1 MKRVYIET
9 YGCQMNVAD
18 SALMTHVLEEAGFRS
33 TLDVHEASLV
43 LLNTCAIRERA
54 EERVQARL
62 RQLGQL
68 KRVRPDLVLGVTGCM
83 PKHLGKE
90 LADRLPHVD
99 LFLGPDSYRRLPE
112 LVEAAATKPTLDL
125 RLDDEDYSDLDPV
138 SVEGVHA
145 FVPVMRGCDRFCTF
159 CVVPLTRGREKSL
172 PLADVV
178 RQVEGAVA
186 RGARAVTLLG
196 QTVNSWHH
204 GEDRFVD
211 LLDRVS
217 RIDGLARVR
226 FTSPHPAE
234 FDASVFALMAER
246 PSLCAHLHL
255 PVQSGSDRLLASMKR
270 GHTRAE
276 YLRLVEMIRAS
287 LPDAGLSTDIIVG
300 YPGESEEE
308 FQETCSLVEEVQY
321 DSAFLFR
328 YSPRSGTY
336 AFRKLRDEE
345 IPVEVAA
352 ERLERII
359 ALQEEISA
367 RRYARWLGRSVEVLV
382 EDVSRRNPEHR
393 VGKSDDGKTVILPAG
408 PAIGDLV
415 TVRIA
420 RTTSHT
426 LIAEGVHEDPQVPE
440 EPAQHLVV

>member
-1 MKRVYIET
+1 
-9 YGCQMNVAD
+9 
-18 SALMTHVLEEAGFRS
+18 
-33 TLDVHEASLV
+33 
-43 LLNTCAIRERA
+43 
-54 EERVQARL
+54 
-62 RQLGQL
+62 
-68 KRVRPDLVLGVTGCM
+68 
-83 PKHLGKE
+83 
-90 LADRLPHVD
+90 
-99 LFLGPDSYRRLPE
+99 
-112 LVEAAATKPTLDL
+112 
-125 RLDDEDYSDLDPV
+125 
-138 SVEGVHA
+138 
-145 FVPVMRGCDRFCTF
+145 
-159 CVVPLTRGREKSL
+159 
-172 PLADVV
+172 
-178 RQVEGAVA
+178 
-186 RGARAVTLLG
+186 
-196 QTVNSWHH
+196 
-204 GEDRFVD
+204 
-211 LLDRVS
+211 
-217 RIDGLARVR
+217 
-226 FTSPHPAE
+226 
-234 FDASVFALMAER
+234 MAER

-255 PVQSGSDRLLASMKR
+255 PVQSGSDRLLASLKR